1 MNIIILDYGI
11 GNVQSIKNALKI
23 FGIKGILSSDRDDIL
38 KADGVIFPGVGA
50 FKKAMMEL
58 RSRGLDET
66 IKQYIKTKKPLLGI
80 CLGMQLLFDSGEEF
94 GKSKGLGILQGN
106 VWKLPIL
113 DDEKLPNIGWNPL
126 IKSDI
131 SWSNTVLDNVT
142 INENMYFIHS
152 YVCNPLDKS
161 IVLANAKYGNISFC
175 ASLKYNNIYGCQF
188 HPEKSS
194 TAGLK
199 VIENFINIINQEQI

>member
-1 MNIIILDYGI
+1 MNIVVVDYGI
-11 GNVQSIKNALKI
+11 GNIQSIQNALNK
-23 FGIKGILSSDRDDIL
+23 FGIKAVLTSDRDVIL
-38 KADGVIFPGVGA
+38 KSDGVILPGVGA
-50 FKKAMMEL
+50 FKKGMIEL
-58 RSRGLDET
+58 RSRGLDVT
-66 IKQYIKTKKPLLGI
+66 INQYVKTSKPLLGV
-80 CLGMQLLFDSGEEF
+80 CLGMQLLFDTSEEF
-94 GKSKGLGILQGN
+94 GSSNGLGIIKGS
-106 VWKLPIL
+106 VCKLPIF
-113 DDEKLPNIGWNPL
+113 DDEKLPNISWNPL
-126 IKSDI
+126 IKSEI
-131 SWSNTVLDNVT
+131 SWNNTILDNVT
-142 INENMYFIHS
+142 IDEQMYFIHS